1 MTEQPQYVPPE
12 VAQATAA
19 QQLAQQ
25 AEIGQGTSAE
35 QVAEQIRQQVTRD
48 VLLPMETKFDELI
61 AAAKAQ
67 SDAQAAQIKV
77 LQAQLA
83 GAQAT
88 LGPPAVI
95 KYATAVNERLNTAAA
110 LSGGKNLDREHWA
123 GVLAAADQLEAAAK
137 DAIQSGDA
145 SKLGPLAAAVEQFAV
160 KGHGRHDEHFA
171 ALLGDLEALNAEA
184 AKLAPAEG

>member
-1 MTEQPQYVPPE
+1 MTEPQFLPPE
-12 VAQATAA
+12 QAQAAA
-19 QQLAQQ
+19 AAQLAQQ

-67 SDAQAAQIKV
+67 SDSQAAQIKA

-145 SKLGPLAAAVEQFAV
+145 SRLGPLAAAVEQFAV

-171 ALLGDLEALNAEA
+171 ALLGDLAELNAEA